1 MQKPSLIINSVERI
15 TGVVRNII
23 LSFVRPKYFSKDSDS
38 FKPFPFEQ
46 VINAMTVNLVIK
58 NNPWKLTTDYQG
70 EQRMTKI
77 YTFNEFDSKK
87 PTLVF
92 HHGASQTNPIGHLEL
107 VFGKN
112 VYQKYNV
119 YAIHAQNHSTKSDYI
134 HNSVDSFIHHQQ
146 TFAGSVLAVEELRKY
161 HDKYSSMPF
170 IVTGTSMGGIVTSL
184 HAFYYGSADLYFPI
198 VAYPNVGEIFLG
210 DAYKSVVEKW
220 KEKRNNPAYLNSFNI
235 DKFDQSLVEKVFPIL
250 GSHDRVVNYEK
261 AHQFWQGKGF
271 KVTIFP
277 YGHFTPG
284 IVPGEIRRLIESK
297 ISQLQ

>member
-1 MQKPSLIINSVERI
+1 MEKPPVIINSVERI
-15 TGVVRNII
+15 AGVIRNVI
-23 LSFVRPKYFSKDSDS
+23 LSFVRPRYLSKDADNYNPLP
-38 FKPFPFEQ
+38 FKQ
-46 VINAMTVNLVIK
+46 VVEGMKIDMVTK
-58 NNPWKLTTDYQG
+58 SNPWELITDYYG
-70 EQRMTKI
+70 EKRITKI
-77 YTFNEFDSKK
+77 YVFKEFDSNK

-119 YAIHAQNHSTKSDYI
+119 YAIHAQNHSTKSDYL
-134 HNSVDSFIHHQQ
+134 HNSVDAFLHHQQ

-161 HDKYSSMPF
+161 HHDHSTTPF
-170 IVTGTSMGGIVTSL
+170 IVTGTSMGGIVASL
-184 HAFYYGSADLYFPI
+184 HAFYYGTADLYFPM

-220 KEKRNNPAYLNSFNI
+220 NEKRNNPAYLNSFNI

-277 YGHFTPG
+277 YGHFTPA
-284 IVPGEIRRLIESK
+284 IVSDEIRHLIEEK
-297 ISQLQ
+297 ISQL